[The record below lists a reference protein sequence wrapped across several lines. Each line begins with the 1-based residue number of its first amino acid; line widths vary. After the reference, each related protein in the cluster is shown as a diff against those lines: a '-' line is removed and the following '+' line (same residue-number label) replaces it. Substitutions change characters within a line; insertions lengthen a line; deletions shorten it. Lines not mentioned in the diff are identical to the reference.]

1 MINLNITIGGNL
13 CIELEKGAKEELKEL
28 IENSRDERDL
38 LTTLLD
44 EGKFLGNDWYSLYD
58 VGLTEAPAIGRG
70 SFYMDEEET
79 VEDYTDVWF
88 YPDYMISSFA
98 EILLRDKKVIFKK
111 V

>member
-1 MINLNITIGGNL
+1 MITLNITIGGNL
-13 CIELEKGAKEELKEL
+13 CIELESGQKKELKEL
-28 IENSRDERDL
+28 IENSGDERDL

-58 VGLTEAPAIGRG
+58 VGLTEAPIVGRG
-70 SFYMDEEET
+70 SWSEDDGETMDYEQM
-79 VEDYTDVWF
+79 WIF
-88 YPDYMISSFA
+88 NDYMISSFA